1 MRSIEN
7 AANNEDA
14 KLNCSRLL
22 PPDNRLSL
30 SFNLDDIGNVNQA
43 EYPLAGQYDDGGGGG
58 DNNNGLF
65 NGTSMFQN
73 TSDGGDLTN
82 QPNASSF
89 AQLTKEALSMFDSF
103 TTTHTNELSDS
114 ASTETNSTG
123 RKYCI
128 ANWDGA
134 SCWMPTLAG
143 TEAVIPCFS
152 SFNGITYDST
162 QNATRLC
169 LSNGE
174 WAEISNYNRCIP
186 TVRSFE
192 EQMASIEEHYY
203 ETSIFY
209 VGYSLSLCG
218 LLIALFIFFHFKEL
232 RCLRNAIHTNLM
244 VTYVLIAVIWIITD
258 RAHADSSDFS
268 RNAACFLV
276 IALRYLMAT
285 NFFWMF
291 VEGFML
297 YMVIYNTFQCKQ
309 IALWHVNLIGWG
321 IPAIFVVP
329 WVIFKYLFSKP
340 VIQDECPLQVVDEFD
355 YIYKVPILTVLVINI
370 FFLGVIMWIL
380 VIKLQ
385 PITAMQWHTMAES
398 KQYRKAARALLVLIP
413 LLGIGYMLVLVTP
426 SHPFWKMLFKNAQAT
441 LVSTQGLLVA
451 ILYCFF
457 NGEVQNCIR
466 HHYTRYKLNRTL
478 RGGGD
483 YPESHK
489 KRGYYISDAKLV
501 REANGHLLCNSKKAK
516 KKSKTERKTTVKRK
530 MNDSEIIR
538 MLPNDSRTTPTTT
551 TTTTRCSDVENNG
564 SDSFAIRMFR
574 NVRICSNDK
583 GRDDSLVSNFTTAS
597 TFVPTTGGGGGVN
610 NRTNGTV
617 SVNAANILAHNEE
630 HGLVTATKMVSNDM
644 IEMRETLNNAV
655 NDQFRSSSTNNQ
667 RLNQNDQ
674 GIGMELQ
681 PI

>member
-1 MRSIEN
+1 M
-7 AANNEDA
+7 
-14 KLNCSRLL
+14 
-22 PPDNRLSL
+22 
-30 SFNLDDIGNVNQA
+30 
-43 EYPLAGQYDDGGGGG
+43 
-58 DNNNGLF
+58 
-65 NGTSMFQN
+65 
-73 TSDGGDLTN
+73 
-82 QPNASSF
+82 
-89 AQLTKEALSMFDSF
+89 
-103 TTTHTNELSDS
+103 
-114 ASTETNSTG
+114 
-123 RKYCI
+123 
-128 ANWDGA
+128 
-134 SCWMPTLAG
+134 
-143 TEAVIPCFS
+143 
-152 SFNGITYDST
+152 
-162 QNATRLC
+162 
-169 LSNGE
+169 
-174 WAEISNYNRCIP
+174 
-186 TVRSFE
+186 
-192 EQMASIEEHYY
+192 
-203 ETSIFY
+203 
-209 VGYSLSLCG
+209 
-218 LLIALFIFFHFKEL
+218 
-232 RCLRNAIHTNLM
+232 
-244 VTYVLIAVIWIITD
+244 
-258 RAHADSSDFS
+258 
-268 RNAACFLV
+268 
-276 IALRYLMAT
+276 
-285 NFFWMF
+285 
-291 VEGFML
+291 
-297 YMVIYNTFQCKQ
+297 
-309 IALWHVNLIGWG
+309 
-321 IPAIFVVP
+321 
-329 WVIFKYLFSKP
+329 
-340 VIQDECPLQVVDEFD
+340 
-355 YIYKVPILTVLVINI
+355 
-370 FFLGVIMWIL
+370 
-380 VIKLQ
+380 
-385 PITAMQWHTMAES
+385 
-398 KQYRKAARALLVLIP
+398 
-413 LLGIGYMLVLVTP
+413 
-426 SHPFWKMLFKNAQAT
+426 
-441 LVSTQGLLVA
+441 VA